1 MSSLILKNGIIIS
14 PNDGLSCQKDIKIE
28 NGVIFQIEKNI
39 VPTKEDT
46 VKDCE
51 GMIVAPGF
59 VELHSHMREPGFETK
74 ETLETGLKAAIAGG
88 YTALCAMAN
97 TNPIVDN
104 VEIFRSIQ
112 EKAKSISPID
122 FHQVCAITKGFKEE
136 KLTDIKTL
144 VAQGAIA
151 FSNDGKPIENMQ
163 LLKEAFEV
171 VKSLDTLIM
180 LHSEVS
186 EFANGGCINDGVAS
200 KRLGVQGIPNEAEFK
215 AVERELDVIRSVGDV
230 RAHFCHISTKESV
243 ELIRKAKKEGL
254 KVTAETAPHYFSL
267 NDEDIKENDARFKMN
282 PPLRSKEDQQA
293 IIEGLIDGTIDA
305 IATDHAPHTNVE
317 KTSLIQTAPMG
328 IVGLET
334 ALPLAITNL
343 VKKGYVSLSKAIA
356 LLSSNPAKILKL
368 NNQGCIKKG
377 NISNLVVFTQD
388 KKQIIKGENFKS
400 KSKLTPFEDC
410 ELFGKVEFTVING
423 EIYR

>member
-1 MSSLILKNGIIIS
+1 MGSLILKNGTIIS
-14 PNDGLSCQKDIKIE
+14 PDDGLSCQKDIKIE
-28 NGVIFQIEKNI
+28 NGIISQIEENI
-39 VPTKEDT
+39 VPTNEDT

-59 VELHSHMREPGFETK
+59 VELHSHMREPGFENK
-74 ETLETGLKAAIAGG
+74 ETLETGLKAALAGG

-104 VEIFRSIQ
+104 AEIFNSIRK
-112 EKAKSISPID
+112 KAKSVSPVE
-122 FHQVCAITKGFKEE
+122 FHQVCAVTQRFGEE
-136 KLTDIKTL
+136 NLTDFNSL

-171 VKSLDTLIM
+171 AKSLDTLIM

-186 EFANGGCINDGVAS
+186 EFANGGCINEGVAS
-200 KRLGVQGIPNEAEFK
+200 KRLNVKGIPNKVEYK
-215 AVERELDVIRSVGDV
+215 AVERELEVIRTVGDV

-243 ELIRKAKKEGL
+243 ELIRKAKREGL

-305 IATDHAPHTNVE
+305 IATDHAPHTNIE
-317 KTSLIQTAPMG
+317 KTSPVQTAPMG

-334 ALPLAITNL
+334 ALPLVITNL
-343 VKKGYVSLSKAIA
+343 VKKGYVSLSKAIT

-368 NNQGCIKKG
+368 KNQGCIKKG